1 MVADGHAVFRNR
13 FAHLRCA
20 LQCSRARHVVLF
32 SRQSSCT
39 QEKGD
44 QQGER
49 RGREAGRAVMQ
60 QSGGT
65 LTRRTGMNLMEMAL
79 ATVPEWLSW
88 NLGQFWNQTTR
99 KTPRIART
107 FVDTD
112 VVPSRDC
119 KGSRNNRDQETA
131 SNNLGP
137 SRVRTRAISS
147 RRHRNNRQ
155 LFGESISQMMKCVRL
170 IYSGASLR
178 TFGYR
183 VMLLVAIAA
192 IKLDSAEGTLL
203 FDLPSGWK
211 CAWFNLSHPAQY
223 AALVMTL
230 GCLYGVNRLFDRLDR
245 AMYARLSCATRNW
258 MQQRREALG
267 V

>member
-1 MVADGHAVFRNR
+1 
-13 FAHLRCA
+13 
-20 LQCSRARHVVLF
+20 
-32 SRQSSCT
+32 
-39 QEKGD
+39 
-44 QQGER
+44 
-49 RGREAGRAVMQ
+49 MQ

-155 LFGESISQMMKCVRL
+155 LFGESISQMMN
-170 IYSGASLR
+170 
-178 TFGYR
+178 YR